1 MFALIAGGGKA
12 GYSLGRL
19 LHEREYEVSIIELN
33 RDRHRRVAQEFD
45 DAVVLGDATEI
56 FILERAGIARADVV
70 VSVTGDDEDNIIISQ
85 VARHKFGIKNVIAR
99 VNNPENQEAFDV
111 LGVDNT
117 VSPTSSLLSLVE
129 HEMPTHKL
137 VHLLNLRKENL
148 EIVEVM
154 LEAGAQIDGKRLDEI
169 DLPAGVLLISILRK
183 SKAIVPQGSTVL
195 NADDQVLA
203 ILEPGMEEELT
214 RLFLKA

>member
-1 MFALIAGGGKA
+1 MFAVIAGGGKA

-19 LHEREYEVSIIELN
+19 LHEREYEIAIIEMN
-33 RDRHRRVAQEFD
+33 RDRHRRVAQEFEH
-45 DAVVLGDATEI
+45 AVILGDATEI
-56 FILERAGIARADVV
+56 FILERAGIERADVV

-85 VARHKFGIKNVIAR
+85 VAMHKYGINNVIAR

-111 LGVDNT
+111 LGVANT

-129 HEMPTHKL
+129 HEMPTHRL

-154 LEAGAQIDGKRLDEI
+154 LEEGAPIEGKRLEEI
-169 DLPAGVLLISILRK
+169 SLPAGALLISVLRE
-183 SKAIVPQGSTVL
+183 SKALVPSGATVL
-195 NADDQVLA
+195 EKDDQVLA
-203 ILEPGMEEELT
+203 ILEPGNEPELT
-214 RLFLKA
+214 KLFLAP